1 MNNNNIDIVLN
12 TLPLKITLAFNSQF
26 KITDSGDVENGV
38 EFNYSLI
45 AVNPDLADVP
55 NASKFKIPY
64 FTNKVMYP
72 EYFLLSNGLSDA
84 INFFFNKEKFE
95 EVLLANSA
103 ISYVNDKDP
112 TMSESD
118 VSQALSDNATFNV
131 NLMLKILLPIG
142 SEFGFALT
150 SSFHRYVTGDYTSN
164 IFPVSGNDIEQL
176 LNSKKWIILAE
187 GKPQYVQNVIWAS
200 SILDNPNYFYF
211 LYVYNNSL
219 VRRRNLTDQAK
230 DDYAMRI
237 LVLMRHLR
245 LKMQPDVVDAT
256 RGVTTVGKNL
266 FDMILADLKEKKNGR
281 NDSKERRRNEYDELL
296 NTLLKEFPANAPAN
310 AQENAPAPVE
320 YSNPLSVS
328 LKAFVKG
335 NEASLVSAVKDEND
349 KAPANFDIDKDKV
362 LKAIGNTDDMN
373 KIQSIIDAIIRM
385 HVIIHEYRES
395 VRKSTTG
402 TKQFNFEA
410 QVSSVF
416 DQAYRHCIGVKGMV
430 VIKRFIDGD
439 DQYMDLSQKNA
450 SGQEKTVEEL
460 DIIKFIETSNAQYRE
475 LNDAVSKGMKNVLP
489 PRREST
495 NKLLQNELL
504 KIKIESERG
513 SQLPEHEPYSCEKQ
527 KKKPDFFRDVY
538 SKYFY
543 EGKGYTEFVDDNLF
557 TGVSIYTSP
566 EGVRNFEIFVVVDT
580 VDKEKYDGVNGS
592 ACLVKD
598 DNLANAFLNAIS
610 TKSNNKI
617 GIVRSHESL
626 NSAVVTPRK
635 EPDNKPNKQS
645 GGKRTRRRKK
655 LIKK

>member
-1 MNNNNIDIVLN
+1 MNDNNTDIVLN

-26 KITDSGDVENGV
+26 TITDSGDVENGV

-45 AVNPDLADVP
+45 ASNPVLADVP
-55 NASKFKIPY
+55 NASKLKLPY
-64 FTNKVMYP
+64 FTNNVMYP
-72 EYFLLSNGLSDA
+72 ESVLLGNGLSNIID
-84 INFFFNKEKFE
+84 FFFNKEKFE
-95 EVLLANSA
+95 QMLLINSA
-103 ISYVNDKDP
+103 NTYVNDKKKDP
-112 TMSESD
+112 TMSDAE
-118 VSQALSDNATFNV
+118 VSQALSDNATFNI

-150 SSFHRYVTGDYTSN
+150 SSFQRYVTNNYTSN
-164 IFPVSGNDIEQL
+164 IFPTSGNDIERL
-176 LNSKKWIILAE
+176 LNSPKWIISAD

-230 DDYAMRI
+230 EDYATRI
-237 LVLMRHLR
+237 LVLMRNLR
-245 LKMQPDVVDAT
+245 LKMQPDVG
-256 RGVTTVGKNL
+256 GVLGKNL
-266 FDMILADLKEKKNGR
+266 FGMILADLTEKKNGR
-281 NDSKERRRNEYDELL
+281 NDAGLNPHHRINEYDQLL
-296 NTLLKEFPANAPAN
+296 NTLLKELPD
-310 AQENAPAPVE
+310 Q
-320 YSNPLSVS
+320 NPLSEY
-328 LKAFVKG
+328 LTAFVKG
-335 NEASLVSAVKDEND
+335 GDEALLVSSVKDENN
-349 KAPANFDIDKDKV
+349 KPTNKFDIDPAKVKLAIEDPDK
-362 LKAIGNTDDMN
+362 MN
-373 KIQSIIDAIIRM
+373 KIQAIIDAILRM

-410 QVSSVF
+410 QVSAIF
-416 DQAYRHCIGVKGMV
+416 DQSYRDCIGVKGMML
-430 VIKRFIDGD
+430 IKRFING
-439 DQYMDLSQKNA
+439 QESYMDLSPKTA
-450 SGQEKTVEEL
+450 SGQEKSVEEL

-475 LNDAVSKGMKNVLP
+475 LNDAIGKGMKNVFP

-504 KIKIESERG
+504 KIKIESERD
-513 SQLPEHEPYSCEKQ
+513 SHEPAQDSCVVGQ
-527 KKKPDFFRDVY
+527 KKENFFRDVY

-543 EGKGYTEFVDDNLF
+543 EGKGYAEFEPDKLF

-598 DNLANAFLNAIS
+598 DILANAFLNAIS

-635 EPDNKPNKQS
+635 EPEKPKQS

-655 LIKK
+655 MIKK